1 MDFRYGI
8 HTIELFHR
16 LSKKSFNKVF
26 QHLKSLHFG
35 KLYPDATYH
44 SDKGIEKYICT
55 SYCSRGVVL
64 YLFKQKRSK
73 NKASK
78 NIACSIRFRLN
89 PHTLLHGK
97 YSPKKVFTA
106 KENQLN
112 SFDNRMTG
120 LLREIGLDCEFEQ
133 LTLSRIDCC
142 LDYFPESQ
150 KWVDEALRVIRRS
163 PYMKQY
169 KLCTFG
175 KGFPN
180 HKEKNAHSWRIC
192 CKTTTLTVYDKMF
205 QLMEEDLLEQYDA
218 PMLRFEVSRSGA
230 KFKRGL
236 SDEVKGSNKEIL
248 KTVMNESEKTIHSYK
263 ELQRYSEKYK
273 IPPEQDQCGSYG
285 FQKVKFCKLHN
296 YIYKE
301 QKNSKFSSAPYCSFY
316 VSPREMYMLLL
327 NLVILY
333 AICVNAE
340 IYFCMVWNARGS
352 LQSISHLYAC
362 KIASLASGFDYFSSC
377 LRANAKAGEPP
388 LLMVLR
394 LYGGKKRC
402 QMRPMM

>member
-8 HTIELFHR
+8 HTIEFFR
-16 LSKKSFNKVF
+16 RMSQKSFNKVF
-26 QHLKSLHFG
+26 QHLKSLNFG

-55 SYCSRGVVL
+55 SYCGQGVVL

-73 NKASK
+73 NKTSK

-89 PHTLLHGK
+89 PHTLLHGE

-106 KENQLN
+106 KENQLK
-112 SFDNRMTG
+112 SLDNRMTG

-142 LDYFPESQ
+142 LDFFPESQ

-175 KGFPN
+175 KEFPN
-180 HKEKNAHSWRIC
+180 HKEKNAHSWHIC
-192 CKTTTLTVYDKMF
+192 CKATTLTVYDKTF

-218 PMLRFEVSRSGA
+218 PMLRFEVARSGA

-248 KTVMNESEKTIHSYK
+248 KTVMNESEKTIHSYMK
-263 ELQRYSEKYK
+263 KLHANLPFVRYSDCIARIETVKHSATRKNMRLLVEKLSDCK
-273 IPPEQDQCGSYG
+273 SYA
-285 FQKVKFCKLHN
+285 QAM
-296 YIYKE
+296 
-301 QKNSKFSSAPYCSFY
+301 KNSGLSENKLRTVRKQFEKLGVQPATLRDTAGIDELKILTVKETAALLKTTRQQVRKMIANEELPA
-316 VSPREMYMLLL
+316 VKVGREWRVL
-327 NLVILY
+327 
-333 AICVNAE
+333 
-340 IYFCMVWNARGS
+340 
-352 LQSISHLYAC
+352 
-362 KIASLASGFDYFSSC
+362 
-377 LRANAKAGEPP
+377 KAGIMEFFEKQIC
-388 LLMVLR
+388 
-394 LYGGKKRC
+394 Y
-402 QMRPMM
+402 

>member
-1 MDFRYGI
+1 MDFRHGI
-8 HTIELFHR
+8 HTIEFFR
-16 LSKKSFNKVF
+16 RMSQKSFNKVF
-26 QHLKSLHFG
+26 QHLKSLNFG

-55 SYCSRGVVL
+55 SYCGQGVVL
-64 YLFKQKRSK
+64 YLYKQKRSR
-73 NKASK
+73 NKTSK

-89 PHTLLHGK
+89 PHTLLRGE

-106 KENQLN
+106 KENRLK
-112 SFDNRMTG
+112 SLDNRMTG
-120 LLREIGLDCEFEQ
+120 LLHKISLDCDFEQ

-142 LDYFPESQ
+142 LDFFPESQ

-175 KGFPN
+175 KEFPN

-192 CKTTTLTVYDKMF
+192 CKTTTLTVYDKTL

-218 PMLRFEVSRSGA
+218 PMLRFEVSRSGS

-248 KTVMNESEKTIHSYK
+248 KTVINESEKTIHSYK

-273 IPPEQDQCGSYG
+273 IPPEQDQCGSYV

-327 NLVILY
+327 NLVIFLCYLRKCRNIFLY
-333 AICVNAE
+333 GMECPRFITVNITPICVQNRLPRKRFRLLFIMPTRKHKGRRTTIADGSPA
-340 IYFCMVWNARGS
+340 VW
-352 LQSISHLYAC
+352 
-362 KIASLASGFDYFSSC
+362 
-377 LRANAKAGEPP
+377 
-388 LLMVLR
+388 
-394 LYGGKKRC
+394 GKKRY

>member
-1 MDFRYGI
+1 MDSRYGI

-55 SYCSRGVVL
+55 SYCGRGVVL
-64 YLFKQKRSK
+64 YLYKQKRSK
-73 NKASK
+73 NKTNK

-106 KENQLN
+106 KENRLK
-112 SFDNRMTG
+112 SLDNRMTG

-169 KLCTFG
+169 KLCTFD
-175 KGFPN
+175 KTFSN
-180 HKEKNAHSWRIC
+180 HKEKNAHSWRIY
-192 CKTTTLTVYDKMF
+192 CKTTTLTVYDKTF

-248 KTVMNESEKTIHSYK
+248 KTVMNESEKTIHSYMK
-263 ELQRYSEKYK
+263 KLHANLPFVRYSDCIARIETVKHSATRKNMRLLVEKLSDCK
-273 IPPEQDQCGSYG
+273 SYA
-285 FQKVKFCKLHN
+285 QAV
-296 YIYKE
+296 
-301 QKNSKFSSAPYCSFY
+301 KNSGLSENK
-316 VSPREMYMLLL
+316 
-327 NLVILY
+327 
-333 AICVNAE
+333 
-340 IYFCMVWNARGS
+340 
-352 LQSISHLYAC
+352 
-362 KIASLASGFDYFSSC
+362 
-377 LRANAKAGEPP
+377 LRTVRKQFEKLGVQPVTMRDTAGIDE
-388 LLMVLR
+388 LR
-394 LYGGKKRC
+394 F
-402 QMRPMM
+402 MR

>member
-8 HTIELFHR
+8 HTIEFFR
-16 LSKKSFNKVF
+16 RMSQKSFNKVF

-35 KLYPDATYH
+35 KIYPDATYH
-44 SDKGIEKYICT
+44 SGKGIEKYICT
-55 SYCSRGVVL
+55 SYCGRGVVL
-64 YLFKQKRSK
+64 YLFKQKHYE
-73 NKASK
+73 NKTNK

-106 KENQLN
+106 KKNQLK
-112 SFDNRMTG
+112 SLDKEMTE
-120 LLREIGLDCEFEQ
+120 LLYEIGLDCEFEQ

-142 LDYFPESQ
+142 LDSFPESQ

-192 CKTTTLTVYDKMF
+192 CKTTTLTVYDKTF

-248 KTVMNESEKTIHSYK
+248 KTVMNESEKTIHSYMK
-263 ELQRYSEKYK
+263 KLHANLPFVRYSDCIARIETVKHSATRKNMRLLVEKLSDCK
-273 IPPEQDQCGSYG
+273 SYA
-285 FQKVKFCKLHN
+285 QAV
-296 YIYKE
+296 
-301 QKNSKFSSAPYCSFY
+301 KNSGLSENKLRTVRKQFEKLGVQPVTMCDTAGIDELKF
-316 VSPREMYMLLL
+316 
-327 NLVILY
+327 
-333 AICVNAE
+333 
-340 IYFCMVWNARGS
+340 
-352 LQSISHLYAC
+352 
-362 KIASLASGFDYFSSC
+362 
-377 LRANAKAGEPP
+377 
-388 LLMVLR
+388 VL
-394 LYGGKKRC
+394 
-402 QMRPMM
+402 

>member
-16 LSKKSFNKVF
+16 LSQKSFNKVF

-230 KFKRGL
+230 KFKRGPP
-236 SDEVKGSNKEIL
+236 DEVKGSNKEIL
-248 KTVMNESEKTIHSYK
+248 KTVMNESEKTIHSYMK
-263 ELQRYSEKYK
+263 KLHANLPFVRYSDCMAK
-273 IPPEQDQCGSYG
+273 IET
-285 FQKVKFCKLHN
+285 VKHASTRKNMRLLVKKLSDCKC
-296 YIYKE
+296 YA
-301 QKNSKFSSAPYCSFY
+301 QAVKNSELSESQLRTVRKQFEKLGIQPITLKDKSEIEELKF
-316 VSPREMYMLLL
+316 
-327 NLVILY
+327 
-333 AICVNAE
+333 
-340 IYFCMVWNARGS
+340 
-352 LQSISHLYAC
+352 
-362 KIASLASGFDYFSSC
+362 
-377 LRANAKAGEPP
+377 
-388 LLMVLR
+388 VL
-394 LYGGKKRC
+394 
-402 QMRPMM
+402 

>member
-8 HTIELFHR
+8 HTMELFHR
-16 LSKKSFNKVF
+16 LSQKSFNKVF

-35 KLYPDATYH
+35 KPYPDVTYH

-55 SYCSRGVVL
+55 SYCGQGVVL
-64 YLFKQKRSK
+64 YLYKQKRSK
-73 NKASK
+73 NKTSK

-89 PHTLLHGK
+89 PHTLLHGR

-106 KENQLN
+106 TEKQLKTL
-112 SFDNRMTG
+112 DREMTE
-120 LLREIGLDCEFEQ
+120 LLHKIGLDREFEQ

-150 KWVDEALRVIRRS
+150 KWVDEALRVIRCS

-175 KGFPN
+175 KEFPN
-180 HKEKNAHSWRIC
+180 HKEKKAHSWCIC
-192 CKTTTLTVYDKMF
+192 CKTTTLTVYDKTF

-248 KTVMNESEKTIHSYK
+248 KTVINESEKTIHSYK

-273 IPPEQDQCGSYG
+273 IPPEQDQCGSYV

-316 VSPREMYMLLL
+316 VPPREMYMLLL
-327 NLVILY
+327 NLVIFLCYLRKCRNIFLY
-333 AICVNAE
+333 GMECPRFITVNITPICVQNRLPRKRFRLLFIMPTRKHKGRRTTIADGPPA
-340 IYFCMVWNARGS
+340 VW
-352 LQSISHLYAC
+352 
-362 KIASLASGFDYFSSC
+362 
-377 LRANAKAGEPP
+377 
-388 LLMVLR
+388 
-394 LYGGKKRC
+394 GKKRC
-402 QMRPMM
+402 QMRSMM

>member
-16 LSKKSFNKVF
+16 LSQKSFNKVF

-35 KLYPDATYH
+35 KPYPDATYY
-44 SDKGIEKYICT
+44 SESGMTKYICT
-55 SYCSRGVVL
+55 SYCGQGVVL
-64 YLFKQKRSK
+64 YLFKQTRSK
-73 NKASK
+73 NKTSK

-89 PHTLLHGK
+89 PHTLLHGE
-97 YSPKKVFTA
+97 YSPKKVFIA
-106 KENQLN
+106 KENQLKTL
-112 SFDNRMTG
+112 DKEMTE
-120 LLREIGLDCEFEQ
+120 LLHKIGLDCDFEQ

-180 HKEKNAHSWRIC
+180 HKEKNAHSWRIR
-192 CKTTTLTVYDKMF
+192 CKTTTLTVYDKTF

-248 KTVMNESEKTIHSYK
+248 KNVMN
-263 ELQRYSEKYK
+263 
-273 IPPEQDQCGSYG
+273 
-285 FQKVKFCKLHN
+285 
-296 YIYKE
+296 
-301 QKNSKFSSAPYCSFY
+301 
-316 VSPREMYMLLL
+316 
-327 NLVILY
+327 
-333 AICVNAE
+333 
-340 IYFCMVWNARGS
+340 
-352 LQSISHLYAC
+352 
-362 KIASLASGFDYFSSC
+362 
-377 LRANAKAGEPP
+377 
-388 LLMVLR
+388 
-394 LYGGKKRC
+394 
-402 QMRPMM
+402 